1 MVLLLVTGKPVWGFD
16 RLMSP
21 RKVADW
27 LHSPICNKNACGC
40 EKDTQ
45 TKLIY
50 ATMLNHVSTIINLHA
65 FWLVNFDCFLCSL
78 M

>member
-27 LHSPICNKNACGC
+27 LHGPICNKNACGC

-50 ATMLNHVSTIINLHA
+50 ATIYPLLLTCTLFGLLILIVFFVH
-65 FWLVNFDCFLCSL
+65 
-78 M
+78 